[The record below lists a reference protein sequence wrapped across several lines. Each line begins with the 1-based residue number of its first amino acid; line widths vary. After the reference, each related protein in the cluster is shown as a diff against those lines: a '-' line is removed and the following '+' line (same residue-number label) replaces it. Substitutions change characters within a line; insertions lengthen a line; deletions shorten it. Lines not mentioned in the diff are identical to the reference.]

1 MSRQSKLIN
10 ILPAC
15 RHSIWKGSLCRSAG
29 GRQEWGS
36 MCPWCSPVG
45 IYDCINQMPPK
56 GFFFAIYKWNVR
68 NCSSHMNVDS
78 SHLDHVTKLVHL
90 VHALAAQEPE
100 ESFFF
105 TSSTCLIRGWVR
117 LTVSIWHIRRLSCKL
132 CCGTHVGMV
141 GPFDLDSGA
150 AMAPARRERRTMALI
165 LIWTWKMNV
174 PCAVFQGFYIFVIFD
189 WGQSEQ

>member
-1 MSRQSKLIN
+1 MSKPIN

-15 RHSIWKGSLCRSAG
+15 RHSIWRGSLCRSAD

-36 MCPWCSPVG
+36 MCPWCSPEKFTTAF
-45 IYDCINQMPPK
+45 IKCHRKAFLPC
-56 GFFFAIYKWNVR
+56 YKWTLR

-165 LIWTWKMNV
+165 LIWTWKMDV
-174 PCAVFQGFYIFVIFD
+174 PCAVFQGFYIFLIFD